1 MLIFIIV
8 LHKCYVWSSHSFW
21 TSSCLSSAS
30 RSNSPL
36 LLTPFGLPRASPL
49 PQSPILR
56 YFSLLLDFL
65 LPLLR
70 INVQSS
76 APSHSFWTSSCLPSA
91 SKSNPP
97 LLLAPF
103 GLSPASPPL
112 QSPILRTSRSFWT
125 FSCLPSTSKSI
136 PPLFFAP
143 FGLPPASSPLQSPIL
158 LSFSL
163 LLDFLLPPLH
173 FKVQSSAISHSF
185 WTFSCLLSTSK
196 SNPPLF
202 LTPFGL
208 SPASPPLQGPIH
220 HAPAPH
226 HAKKAD
232 CKAIRQSLSG
242 NSNPPVQFHYFH
254 ASHQPIPPSKAPAI
268 SATSESGTRTYLPSG
283 TNHFPTGLSAPALT
297 ASTANFFP
305 ATQKNIIAASIAPSG
320 QI

>member
-1 MLIFIIV
+1 MGFIDKF
-8 LHKCYVWSSHSFW
+8 LHKCDVWPYALVRRLAFW

-112 QSPILRTSRSFWT
+112 QSPILRSFSLLLDFLLPPLHLKVHSAALFRSFWT
-125 FSCLPSTSKSI
+125 SSCLLSTSKSN
-136 PPLFFAP
+136 PPIFLTP
-143 FGLPPASSPLQSPIL
+143 FGLPPASPPLQSPIL

-163 LLDFLLPPLH
+163 LLDFRVPPLRL
-173 FKVQSSAISHSF
+173 KVQSATLPLPSTQKRRIAKQSASH
-185 WTFSCLLSTSK
+185 
-196 SNPPLF
+196 NPAIL
-202 LTPFGL
+202 
-208 SPASPPLQGPIH
+208 
-220 HAPAPH
+220 
-226 HAKKAD
+226 
-232 CKAIRQSLSG
+232 IRQS
-242 NSNPPVQFHYFH
+242 NSTISMPVISQFHQVKH
-254 ASHQPIPPSKAPAI
+254 LQ
-268 SATSESGTRTYLPSG
+268 
-283 TNHFPTGLSAPALT
+283 
-297 ASTANFFP
+297 
-305 ATQKNIIAASIAPSG
+305 
-320 QI
+320 